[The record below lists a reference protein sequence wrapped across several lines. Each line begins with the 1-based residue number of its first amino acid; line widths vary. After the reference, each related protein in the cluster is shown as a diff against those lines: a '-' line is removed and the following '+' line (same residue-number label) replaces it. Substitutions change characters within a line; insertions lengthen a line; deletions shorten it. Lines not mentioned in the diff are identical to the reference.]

1 VLGKYFTNVFASP
14 LKGACERDGLIALFG
29 AVLLVLIARKLFA
42 PRLFALTAGFVMLGA
57 GLFSLQ
63 QSSYTDTPLAR
74 IASQKIADARVIGTI
89 SDVRESQSDYE
100 WTIETDSVAIAPF
113 KGGAAP
119 VKGAETSSDFIPICG
134 TLLVRL
140 TKSNNSTNALP
151 ESGARLLLFT
161 TLEPFRG
168 ATNPH
173 EFSSDL
179 KIQTQTH
186 AEAQGYLHSR
196 YDYYILD
203 APHPNMLARMNALFD
218 AAHGATISL
227 LDVAIRDTS
236 ARAFVKA
243 VVLGERAD
251 MDKETL
257 NDFTASGVA
266 HILAVSGFNV
276 AIISL
281 VTAQLLRLLGIY
293 WRRPRTIVTML
304 VVLLYSAIV
313 GFQPSVVRAAIM
325 IELYL
330 FAQLLER
337 MPDPTNIL
345 FGAAAL
351 NLIVRPSD
359 LFDAGF
365 QLSYLAVFG
374 LLQIAP
380 QLKRLFIAKPGP
392 ENTRQRWIKKLGNA
406 TAVSLGASIAS
417 YPVIATHFYRVSFIG
432 LAANL
437 PIIPLASLITA
448 LGFLLIPITFIST
461 WLGQLYGDA
470 TAYCSKV
477 LLLLTKWCAHLPVAS
492 HSAAAPSWIY
502 IVFLI
507 CAVTYCIRAAS
518 RKIFAARIAAS
529 LGVYMLIAALH
540 VPLTDS
546 VIDRNP
552 DTLQV
557 LFFDVG
563 QGDCILVHTP
573 SDRSYMIDFG
583 TISSEQNASRMIG
596 HARAER
602 TAIPFLR
609 AENATDIEAGFIS
622 HMHRDHF
629 GGALAMMQNCHIA
642 KMFTSGERVPGPL
655 SHALDETAREQHTD
669 LRVLSR
675 GDTVRLDTDITL
687 YVLHPDSHV
696 PSAMFTRYGAHIHDG
711 MLAFKLVYRN
721 TSFLFLGDLERN
733 GEEEMLA
740 TYGNFLRSN
749 VVKVAH
755 HGSLTSSSHAF
766 VATTN
771 PEFAVISVGEH
782 NLFGHPSSAIV
793 RRWMDSHASVLRT
806 DRDGSILLVSD
817 GNTVRRESG
826 LY

>member
-1 VLGKYFTNVFASP
+1 LRTHRPAVLVAIALSLGVVLGKYFPNG
-14 LKGACERDGLIALFG
+14 LEREGLIVMLG
-29 AVLLVLIARKLFA
+29 AVLLVLIARKFFA
-42 PRLFALTAGFVMLGA
+42 PRLFALTAGFVLLGA

-63 QSSYTDTPLAR
+63 HASYTDTPLAH
-74 IASQKIADARVIGTI
+74 IASEKINDAQVIGTL
-89 SDVRESQSDYE
+89 SNLRESQSDYE
-100 WTIETDSVAIAPF
+100 WTIETDSIAIA
-113 KGGAAP
+113 
-119 VKGAETSSDFIPICG
+119 SSNFIPIRG
-134 TLLVRL
+134 RLLIRL

-151 ESGARLLLFT
+151 ESGARLRLFT

-173 EFSSDL
+173 EFSSEL

-196 YDYYILD
+196 YDYYILES
-203 APHPNMLARMNALFD
+203 PHPNMLARINALFD
-218 AAHGATISL
+218 AAHGAIISL

-243 VVLGERAD
+243 VVLGERTD

-293 WRRPRTIVTML
+293 WRRPRIMVTML

-330 FAQLLER
+330 LAQLLER

-351 NLIVRPSD
+351 NLIVRPAD

-365 QLSYLAVFG
+365 QLSYLAVLG

-380 QLKRLFIAKPGP
+380 QLKRLFTAAAKP
-392 ENTRQRWIKKLGNA
+392 ENTSRRWIAKLRDA

-417 YPVIATHFYRVSFIG
+417 YPVIATHFYRVSFVG

-461 WLGQLYGDA
+461 WFGQLYGDA
-470 TAYCSKV
+470 TAYCSKA

-502 IVFLI
+502 IIFLI
-507 CAVTYCIRAAS
+507 AAVTYCLRAGS
-518 RKIFAARIAAS
+518 RKIFAARIAVS
-529 LGVYMLIAALH
+529 LGAYLLIAALH

-546 VIDRNP
+546 VLDRNRSK
-552 DTLQV
+552 LQV

-583 TISSEQNASRMIG
+583 TISSEQNA
-596 HARAER
+596 RAER

-609 AENATDIEAGFIS
+609 AENATDIDAAFIS

-655 SHALDETAREQHTD
+655 SRTLDETAREQRTD

-675 GDTVRLDTDITL
+675 GDTIRLDTDITL

-766 VATTN
+766 VAMTN

-782 NLFGHPSSAIV
+782 NLFGHPSPAIV
-793 RRWMDSHASVLRT
+793 RRWMDSRASVLRT
-806 DRDGSILLVSD
+806 DRDGAILLISD
-817 GNTVRRESG
+817 GNTVRREAE